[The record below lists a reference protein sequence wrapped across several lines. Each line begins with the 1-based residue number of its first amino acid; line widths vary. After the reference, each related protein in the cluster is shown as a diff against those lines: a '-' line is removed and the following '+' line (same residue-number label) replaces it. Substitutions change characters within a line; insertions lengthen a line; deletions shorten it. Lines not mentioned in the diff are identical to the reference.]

1 MPDFKP
7 VADSAV
13 RPVFQSI
20 IEAAERSDERTAIIC
35 GNESMSYSDLVFS
48 ISRMAS
54 HLTNKG
60 VARRTAVAVLMEPGI
75 HLIVSILAIHR
86 IGAFYIPLSH
96 QFPKNRLASIL
107 EKANCRY
114 IIWEGEPES
123 DPRFSEIEYELISA
137 REALKNG
144 HDLFNTEII
153 IDQEDLA
160 YILFTSGSTG
170 TPKGVEISHGNLA
183 YYTNW
188 TRSFFADTV
197 ANKLPLTSSI
207 NFAAAVSQIFSCLS
221 AGETL
226 YILPGLLNDPEK
238 LLNWYNSNPE
248 FGLYCVPSVWKTV
261 LSYIDHH
268 EVNTFTGPS
277 VLFLSGEDFTESL
290 VLESRNVFP
299 SLEIYNLY
307 GPTEAVANLS
317 CKRVESSEAISIGSP
332 LPGTRFFVFDSEGKE
347 VNEGETGFLHASGPG
362 ICSGYFREPELTA
375 AVFKNYVDAE
385 GVCHRLYNTG
395 DIVHFIANCEYRF
408 IGRIDQQVKINGQRI
423 ELTEIEKQ
431 IKEHQIVVDCIV
443 QVLKDDPNV
452 IIAYVQIKQGQIFT
466 IDLLRDFLKDSLPTV
481 MLPGKAIFLEDFPKL
496 ANGKIDRKSLP
507 DIENQRPELINKY
520 LAPITGREE
529 RIIMLFEKV
538 LGLKGV
544 GMNDRFFDLGGNS
557 LKALDLILEIEALF
571 GERLSFQILFEF
583 STPKEILQFIPENKD
598 TPTPEVF
605 TERPAFRDRISLT
618 KSQKALWF
626 LLQTQPE
633 SAAYNIVYRVNILGD
648 LQTDAFK
655 KAIIKTVD
663 RHEIIR
669 SGIATIDESP
679 WFVTNASHFLEVYVE
694 DLVDMDQASVQS
706 FVDSGLADFGSQVF
720 PMQGEAQIRF
730 RLYKLRDEHYILGL
744 AVNHLVFDGTSI
756 NPLLNDIFEY
766 YLYGNFAH
774 RPDSLSLSQI
784 HNLNDHYLHSN
795 QARLDHDFWQRY
807 LNGISAISS
816 FPSIYSFKRKAG
828 TAGRIDVSLDASLY
842 GKLSC
847 LAREEGTTMN
857 MILLTLYA
865 VLLMRMSREDEQII
879 AVPFANRMN
888 KRFTDQI
895 GFFTNT
901 LLYRIRRKPGQ
912 TFSYLLS
919 KVKEDT
925 ISMLDHQ
932 QINFDD
938 LLMILRKQGVKIPLN
953 GFDLMFA
960 YHDASAYHKEWEG
973 LKVGMSE
980 VSNQFAK
987 CDLMLECFD
996 HGNEINLSLTY
1007 ERQKLN
1013 EAAGWQFLQLFHKM
1027 LLEVTENRWID
1038 IFELGK
1044 VSGPV
1049 RKKVLQDSRGDSLSS
1064 QAPKSQTLFGLFDE
1078 TVFKYPQQ
1086 QAILFRD
1093 TSIDYEHLRHAVIKC
1108 AARIQQYNLD
1118 KGEPIGLLMDHA
1130 PEMVIAMLATA
1141 MLGHPYVPLDPLYP
1155 VARIQY
1161 ILDHASIRCL
1171 LSTRDLANSLDLKDR
1186 DFLFVDEIEDTACCK
1201 VELKGQSTEED
1212 LLYVIY
1218 TSGSTGNPK
1227 GVMVSHR
1234 SVVNF
1239 LEWSKNY
1246 LAVNCFT
1253 RILARTSICFD
1264 ISVLELFLP
1273 LITGGTLVLESKK
1286 DIESP
1291 EQIAGVIRDK
1301 SVDVVQFV
1309 PSALK
1314 LFSDAGMLKETPSI
1328 KKILCGGERLTKTLA
1343 ESVMEQF
1350 SGDLFNLYGPTE
1362 ATIYTTAYRCERNM
1376 PYVNV
1381 PIGKPIANSSL
1392 YVLDK
1397 KGKLLPPGIPGDL
1410 YVGGKVLAKGY
1421 YKNEDL
1427 SNKAFLQNFG
1437 DTNDLLLYATGDVGR
1452 LMWNGNFE
1460 FLGRNDHQVKIRG
1473 YRVELNEIESAI
1485 LQYSGVKQTVVFK
1498 SEQSAEDVRLKA
1510 VIVCRYAV
1518 DIDELKLFLKSQLPH
1533 YMVPSGIQIVSS
1545 IPLLPNGKINYK
1557 ELNHPELQAQQ
1568 HAISVPRVRI
1578 NLDEDR
1584 IEKTLHT
1591 IWSEVI
1597 GQDQFS
1603 TKDNFF
1609 DVGGHSVLFLKIK
1622 EKIKELMDADFSI
1635 VELYQYPNIK
1645 SLAEQFR
1652 LKYGSMTSGHIK
1664 SIRKRIENRKKRHH
1678 GTH

>member
-7 VADSAV
+7 VTDFAV

-20 IEAAERSDERTAIIC
+20 IEAAGRSGERIAIIC
-35 GNESMSYSDLVFS
+35 GNESMSYSDLVIS
-48 ISRMAS
+48 ISRLAS
-54 HLTNKG
+54 HLANKG
-60 VARRTAVAVLMEPGI
+60 VARGTAVAVLMEPGI

-86 IGAFYIPLSH
+86 IGAYYIPLSH
-96 QFPKNRLASIL
+96 QFPKNRLVSIL

-114 IIWEGEPES
+114 IIWEGGTES
-123 DPRFSEIEYELISA
+123 RPRLSEIECELISP
-137 REALKNG
+137 REAVING
-144 HDLFNTEII
+144 HGLFNVEIN

-170 TPKGVEISHGNLA
+170 TPKGVKISHGNLA

-261 LSYIDHH
+261 LSYIHH
-268 EVNTFTGPS
+268 REVNTFTGPS
-277 VLFLSGEDFTESL
+277 VLFLSGEDFTENL

-347 VNEGETGFLHASGPG
+347 VNEGERGFLHASGPG

-375 AVFKNYVDAE
+375 SVFKDYIDAE

-395 DIVHFIANCEYRF
+395 DIVHLIANCEYRF

-423 ELTEIEKQ
+423 ELAEIEKQ
-431 IKEHQIVVDCIV
+431 IKQHQLVVDCIV

-452 IIAYVQIKQGQIFT
+452 IIAFVQIKQGQIFT
-466 IDLLRDFLKDSLPTV
+466 VDLLRDFLKDSLPTV
-481 MLPGKAIFLEDFPKL
+481 MLPGKAVFLEDFPKL

-507 DIENQRPELINKY
+507 DIENQRPELISKY
-520 LAPITGREE
+520 LAPSTSREE
-529 RIIMLFEKV
+529 QITMLFEKV

-557 LKALDLILEIEALF
+557 LKALDLILEIEEHF

-583 STPKEILQFIPENKD
+583 STPKEILQFIPENKY
-598 TPTPEVF
+598 TPNREVF
-605 TERPAFRDRISLT
+605 TGKTVLRDRISLT

-633 SAAYNIVYRVNILGD
+633 SAAYNIVYRVNIFGD
-648 LQTDAFK
+648 LQTDAFR

-663 RHEIIR
+663 RHEVIR
-669 SGIATIDESP
+669 SGISVIDETP
-679 WFVTNASHFLEVYVE
+679 WFVASVSHFIEVYVE
-694 DLVDMDQASVQS
+694 DLVDMDEANVQS
-706 FVDSGLADFGSQVF
+706 FIDSGLADFGSQVF

-730 RLYKLRDEHYILGL
+730 RLYKLRDEQYVLGI

-766 YLYGNFAH
+766 YLYGNFGH

-784 HNLNDHYLHSN
+784 HSLNDHYLQSN

-807 LNGISAISS
+807 LNGISALSS
-816 FPSIYSFKRKAG
+816 FPTIYDFKKKTG
-828 TAGRIDVSLDASLY
+828 TAGRINLSLSTSLY
-842 GKLSC
+842 SKLSF
-847 LAREEGTTMN
+847 LAQEEGTTMN

-888 KRFTDQI
+888 KKFIDQI

-901 LLYRIRRKPGQ
+901 LLYRIQGKPGQ
-912 TFSYLLS
+912 TFNYLLS

-925 ISMLDHQ
+925 IRMLDHQ
-932 QINFDD
+932 QINFDE
-938 LLMILRKQGVKIPLN
+938 LLMILRRQGVKVPLN

-960 YHDASAYHKEWEG
+960 YHDASAYRKEWEG
-973 LKVGMSE
+973 FKIGVSE

-987 CDLMLECFD
+987 CDLILESFD
-996 HGNEINLSLTY
+996 YGNEINLSLTY

-1013 EAAGWQFLQLFHKM
+1013 ESAGWQFLQLFHQM
-1027 LLEVTENRWID
+1027 LIEVTENKWID

-1044 VSGPV
+1044 VTGPV
-1049 RKKVLQDSRGDSLSS
+1049 QKKVLEDRRGDSLSAQTPES
-1064 QAPKSQTLFGLFDE
+1064 RTLFELFEE

-1093 TSIDYEHLRHAVIKC
+1093 TSMDYHHLRQAVINC
-1108 AARIQQYNLD
+1108 AARLQKYNLN
-1118 KGEPIGLLMDHA
+1118 KGEPIGLLMDHS

-1161 ILDHASIRCL
+1161 ILDHASIRYL
-1171 LSTRDLANSLDLKDR
+1171 LSTRDLANSLDLKNR
-1186 DFLFVDEIEDTACCK
+1186 DFLFVEEIEDTALK
-1201 VELKGQSTEED
+1201 DELKAESREED
-1212 LLYVIY
+1212 LLYIIY

-1239 LEWSKNY
+1239 LEWSKDY

-1253 RILARTSICFD
+1253 SILARTSICFD

-1273 LITGGTLVLESKK
+1273 LISGGTLVLESKK
-1286 DIESP
+1286 EIESP
-1291 EQIAGVIRDK
+1291 EQIAGVVRDK
-1301 SVDVVQFV
+1301 SVDIVQFV

-1328 KKILCGGERLTKTLA
+1328 KKILCGGERLTRALA

-1437 DTNDLLLYATGDVGR
+1437 ETNDLLLYATGDVGR

-1485 LQYSGVKQTVVFK
+1485 LQYSGVKQAVVFK
-1498 SEQSAEDVRLKA
+1498 SEQAAEDVRLKA

-1533 YMVPSGIQIVSS
+1533 YMVPSGIQIISS
-1545 IPLLPNGKINYK
+1545 VPLLPNGKINYK
-1557 ELNHPELQAQQ
+1557 ELDLPELQAQQ
-1568 HAISVPRVRI
+1568 HAISLPRAKI
-1578 NLDEDR
+1578 YLDEDK

-1591 IWSEVI
+1591 IWAEVI